1 MNWRTASRDRYEL
14 LKAFAR
20 ENRENMTEAEKIFW
34 HCVKGQ
40 SLGHKFIRQHII
52 GDYIV
57 DFLCRDAQLVVE
69 IDGGYHSERTQEMD
83 DRLRQQWLESIGYR
97 VLRFTNAQV
106 LFDID
111 NTLATVESCI
121 NDCLRGK

>member
-1 MNWRTASRDRYEL
+1 MNWRTASSDRYEL
-14 LKAFAR
+14 LRAFAR
-20 ENRENMTEAEKIFW
+20 ENRENMTDAEKVFW
-34 HCVKGQ
+34 YCVKGQ
-40 SLGHKFIRQHII
+40 SLGHKFVRQHII

-57 DFLCRDAQLVVE
+57 DFLCRDAQLIVE

-83 DRLRQQWLESIGYR
+83 DSLRQQWLESLGYR

-111 NTLATVESCI
+111 NTLATVETCI
-121 NDCLRGK
+121 KDCLKGK